1 MTVSTDN
8 DYIIIGGGIAGCA
21 LAARLSEKNSS
32 LKILLIEAGANAAN
46 HPLTSTPL
54 ACFGAHFSDLD
65 WAYSTVPQKHLNG
78 RKSYIGAGKALGGG
92 SAINY
97 GSWTRGNADDFDQWS
112 KLVDDNGWSYE
123 GLLPYFKKVETHFD
137 GQADPAVHGS
147 QGPIYNSSVSAS
159 HPDRKYGLREPLRA
173 AWENLGVEYIPDGN
187 AGSPIGLAELTE
199 NWHNGKRQIASEAYQ
214 VFQKEGVTV
223 LTETTV
229 ARVLIDESEDGRPV
243 ARGVEVIGG
252 QKFLA
257 SKEVII
263 SAGAYRTPQV
273 LLLSG
278 IGPRDEL
285 AKHDITPV
293 DGVDSPDVG
302 HNLHEHFSFT
312 QWWKLRHPEQG
323 LSIGTP
329 LWDHPA
335 YASGLPCDWIV
346 TTQASQGGLKHALK
360 VDGETRELDG
370 HRCLSPKASH
380 IETLIVY
387 APALANIVGVDIP
400 MDGTHIAS
408 AVLAM
413 VPTSRGRISLVSA
426 DPNDAPMIDPSFYA
440 TEVDRTI
447 LRAGVRQVLRLFK
460 ETPEGKDMVESETIG
475 PEFKHLTLEST
486 DEEIDAQVRARGTP
500 FYHPGGTAAMG
511 KVVDTNLRVKGV
523 DGLRVVDASVLPF
536 SVTGHFQL
544 VTYAIAEKAADL
556 ISASACV

>member
-1 MTVSTDN
+1 MTLTDI
-8 DYIIIGGGIAGCA
+8 DYIIVGGGIAGCA
-21 LAARLSEKNSS
+21 LAARLSEKASS
-32 LKILLIEAGANAAN
+32 LKILLIEAGANAAT

-65 WAYSTVPQKHLNG
+65 WAYTTVPQKHLDG

-97 GSWTRGNADDFDQWS
+97 GSWTRGNAADFDQWA
-112 KLVDDNGWSYE
+112 KLVDDDGWSYE
-123 GLLPYFKKVETHFD
+123 GLLPYFKTAETHFD
-137 GQADPAVHGS
+137 DEADPTVHGS
-147 QGPIYNSSVSAS
+147 RGPIHNSSVSAS

-173 AWENLGVEYIPDGN
+173 AWEHLGVQYIPDGN
-187 AGSPIGLAELTE
+187 AGSPVGLAELTE
-199 NWHNGKRQIASEAYQ
+199 NWRQGKRQIANEAYR
-214 VFQKEGVTV
+214 VFEKEGITV

-229 ARVLIDESEDGRPV
+229 ARVLIDRSEGGRPV

-263 SAGAYRTPQV
+263 SAGAYRTPQI

-278 IGPRDEL
+278 IGPREEL
-285 AKHDITPV
+285 AKHGIAPV
-293 DGVDSPDVG
+293 DGVDSPEVG
-302 HNLHEHFSFT
+302 RNLHEHFSFT
-312 QWWKLRHPEQG
+312 QWWRLRHPERG
-323 LSIGTP
+323 LSMGTP
-329 LWDHPA
+329 LWNHPA

-346 TTQASQGGLKHALK
+346 TLQAPQEDLKHALK
-360 VDGETRELDG
+360 VDGETGEFDG
-370 HRCLSPKASH
+370 HPCLSPKASH
-380 IETLIVY
+380 IETLVVY

-408 AVLAM
+408 AVLVM

-426 DPNDAPMIDPSFYA
+426 DPSDAPMIDPNFYA

-447 LRAGVRQVLRLFK
+447 LRAGVRQVLRLFQ
-460 ETPEGKDMVESETIG
+460 ETPEGKDMVESEATG
-475 PEFKHLTLEST
+475 PAFKPLTLDST
-486 DEEIDAQVRARGTP
+486 DEDIDAQVRARGTP

-511 KVVDTNLRVKGV
+511 KVVDTELRVKGV
-523 DGLRVVDASVLPF
+523 DGLRVVDASVLPI
-536 SVTGHFQL
+536 SVNGHFQV